1 MPDPFTFTFD
11 TGSARYRNTAT
22 GRYVSN
28 AQVTGLRDAF
38 ADRVMGRT
46 DGIVSRLVSGDS
58 TISDFES
65 AMRQHVRDVH
75 LAEYTLGRGGR
86 AVMTQAD
93 YGRTGYY
100 LRDQYGYLRKFR
112 DEIAA
117 GTLTD
122 EQIKARARL
131 YTEDAIGAFERGR
144 KAAFE
149 GAGVEYLKYVTAG
162 ERVCPVCKPDNGK
175 VFRLQDVP
183 AIPRHLRCRCSAVPT
198 MKEAA

>member
-1 MPDPFTFTFD
+1 MPEPFSFTFD

-38 ADRVMGRT
+38 ADRVMTRT
-46 DGIVSRLVSGDS
+46 DSIVSRLVSGDN
-58 TISDFES
+58 TIADFES

-144 KAAFE
+144 KAAFDL
-149 GAGVEYLKYVTAG
+149 AGIAYVKYVTAG
-162 ERVCPVCKPDNGK
+162 DERVCPTCSPDSGK
-175 VFRLQDVP
+175 IFLLREVP
-183 AIPRHLRCRCSAVPT
+183 AIPRHTRCRCTSVASE
-198 MKEAA
+198 KAA

>member
-1 MPDPFTFTFD
+1 MAEPFGFSFD

-28 AQVTGLRDAF
+28 SQITGLRDAF

-46 DGIVSRLVSGDS
+46 DGVVSRLVSGDI

-117 GTLTD
+117 GNLTD

-144 KAAFE
+144 LAAFE
-149 GAGVEYLKYVTAG
+149 GAGVQYVKYATQ
-162 ERVCPVCKPDNGK
+162 EDKRVCPVCGPDHGK
-175 VFRLQDVP
+175 VFAIRDVP
-183 AIPRHLRCRCSAVPT
+183 AIPRHISCRCTTVPT
-198 MKEAA
+198 EKAA

>member
-28 AQVTGLRDAF
+28 AQITGLRDAF
-38 ADRVMGRT
+38 ADRVMNRT

-58 TISDFES
+58 TIADFES

-75 LAEYTLGRGGR
+75 LAEYALGRGGR

-93 YGRTGYY
+93 YGRTGGHLAKEYSFLRT
-100 LRDQYGYLRKFR
+100 LRD
-112 DEIAA
+112 DIAA
-117 GTLTD
+117 GNLTD
-122 EQIKARARL
+122 DQIKARARL

-183 AIPRHLRCRCSAVPT
+183 AIPRHIRCRCSSFPT
-198 MKEAA
+198 GKVA